1 MPLKTQ
7 AYVARGPTAA
17 GPPEA
22 LVKLEDVHLSD
33 LQGNEVLIETVA
45 VGICHT
51 DIKAAQGQFLQ
62 KPPMIP
68 GHESSG
74 YIKEVGSNVTYVKP
88 GDAVVLSFSSCMA
101 CRFCSSGR
109 NAYCDRIM
117 DWNFS
122 GKRLDGSTAAT
133 DGEGRPLNGLFFGQ
147 SSMGRL
153 ALAHEN
159 SCVKVDATRDELK
172 TLAPLGCGIQ
182 TGFGSVLCVDWSNY
196 GSTYRSRSRAA
207 DAC

>member
-1 MPLKTQ
+1 MPLQTQ

-17 GPPEA
+17 SPPDP
-22 LVKLEDVHLSD
+22 LLKLEGVYLSD
-33 LQGNEVLIETVA
+33 LQDKDVLIETVA

-51 DIKAAQGQFLQ
+51 DIKAAQGEFLQ

-68 GHESSG
+68 GHEGSG
-74 YIKEVGSNVTYVKP
+74 YVKKIGAKVTLVKP
-88 GDAVVLSFSSCMA
+88 GDAVILSYASCMA

-109 NAYCDRIM
+109 NAYCDRIV

-122 GKRLDGSTAAT
+122 GKRLDGSSAVT
-133 DGEGRPLNGLFFGQ
+133 DKDGHPLNALFFGQ

-153 ALAHEN
+153 AVVHEN
-159 SCVKVDATRDELK
+159 SCVQVEGTKEELK

-182 TGFGSVLCVDWSNY
+182 TGFGCVLCVN
-196 GSTYRSRSRAA
+196 
-207 DAC
+207 